1 MKVFWKSLINFFLF
15 VQSLWFKV
23 HLKAHYFSFQTHF
36 ESYVLDTF
44 SYFYSILIFKCFLQ
58 WRTVYKVIKI
68 EIFPKLLRFWKLCS
82 RHKFTAGSKWN
93 QHAKKCPIPIILCAI
108 ESLWSNL
115 SNAHRI
121 ISIGHF
127 FACWLHFD
135 SAVNVC
141 LEQSFQK

>member
-23 HLKAHYFSFQTHF
+23 RLKANHFSFQTHF

-82 RHKFTAGSKWN
+82 RHKFTTKSKWK
-93 QHAKKCPIPIILCAI
+93 QHAKKCPIPIILCAFKR
-108 ESLWSNL
+108 LGHRVSNTQ
-115 SNAHRI
+115 RI

-127 FACWLHFD
+127 FAWWYHFD
-135 SAVNVC
+135 SATSLY
-141 LEQSFQK
+141 LEQGF